1 MATDHAA
8 SVQGVALRVCKL
20 DIDSKPAAGS
30 DTAFVT
36 SAFTRVS
43 FTPEYT
49 EGEEIEEK
57 AADGTACVYFET
69 PSALKRVSLEIAI
82 CHPDPELYSILAG
95 GTSLVDGP
103 DIVGWKSPLA
113 GEIANELGISVE
125 VWSKAIVGG
134 KLAAGLPYWHWVFPW
149 VQLRMTGERVLE
161 NGAMANV
168 FSGWGVGNAAWD
180 PGPVLAS
187 DPTAWDYDTDAA
199 FQYARAAEYP
209 TITDG
214 GSFITVPVA
223 S

>member
-1 MATDHAA
+1 MANDHAA

-20 DIDSKPAAGS
+20 NIDSEPAAGS
-30 DTAFVT
+30 DTCYVT

-57 AADGTACVYFET
+57 AADGTPCVYFET
-69 PSALKRVSLEIAI
+69 PSALKRVSIEVAI

-95 GTSLVDGP
+95 GSALTDGA
-103 DIVGWKSPLA
+103 DTIGWKSPLA
-113 GEIANELGISVE
+113 GEIANELGLSVE

-134 KLAAGLPYWHWVFPW
+134 KLAAGRPYWHWVFPW

-180 PGPVLAS
+180 PGPVAAE
-187 DPTAWDYDTDAA
+187 DPTAWPYDSDAA
-199 FQYARAAEYP
+199 FQYARSTAYP
-209 TITDG
+209 TITG
-214 GSFITVPVA
+214 GGGYVTVA
-223 S
+223 TTS